1 MDRHER
7 HSVSETVADKH
18 QQQQN
23 LSAYRRIILTV
34 QRAEI
39 FTRAIAREPAWSTLL

>member
-39 FTRAIAREPAWSTLL
+39 LLGLLRGSPHV